1 MAGAAA
7 GGEVRKLTTVEQNL
21 VAPRNRWTMAGG
33 VAAER
38 KTIQLVWVI
47 TVDNL
52 LSLPDCGEKE
62 ETKASP
68 ATGGKP
74 GWWLLEV
81 DGDEGVKLIVVPSQ
95 GEK

>member
-1 MAGAAA
+1 M
-7 GGEVRKLTTVEQNL
+7 
-21 VAPRNRWTMAGG
+21 
-33 VAAER
+33 
-38 KTIQLVWVI
+38 
-47 TVDNL
+47 
-52 LSLPDCGEKE
+52 PDCGEKE

-95 GEK
+95 GEKEKWWACSVFVLKGWRRIKGFHTE

>member
-1 MAGAAA
+1 MEAAETSFILLLWRGEEAPAG
-7 GGEVRKLTTVEQNL
+7 RI
-21 VAPRNRWTMAGG
+21 
-33 VAAER
+33 AAER

-47 TVDNL
+47 SVDNL